1 MVNDYKVVM
10 ENLNPQRRFQ
20 VLPLLCCSKRYQLIW
35 DRTLGLPL
43 KRSRRSLGLPAT
55 PNAIIEEDP
64 IMWIGLEIKALLQNV
79 GKSFCPNYVD
89 WFRFEAADI
98 PPRSADKSVV
108 SKFLQ
113 TNPSD
118 HTTFKLK
125 EMVRLMK
132 EKRFHAAF
140 KCYYNFHKI
149 NSISSDN
156 LHYKMAN
163 EDMEYI
169 TRKAETTQAVYIRRK
184 YGNKQLSSSIYLSEA
199 EPFLEQYASNEEDG
213 ARSISYAAVAA
224 HADQTSRRKL
234 APFQV
239 PLLLG
244 IGEEDT
250 APTKATESG
259 DTDLVYIVLFHIWQK
274 RLALELFGTI
284 QARPIAHDLFT
295 RDSRY
300 HILAWLKS
308 LEETRLKKK

>member
-1 MVNDYKVVM
+1 M
-10 ENLNPQRRFQ
+10 ENLNPQRFAETN
-20 VLPLLCCSKRYQLIW
+20 LLIW

-43 KRSRRSLGLPAT
+43 ERSRRSLGLPAT

-89 WFRFEAADI
+89 WFGFEAADI

-132 EKRFHAAF
+132 EKRFPAAF

-156 LHYKMAN
+156 LHYKMVIHVHSDSTFRRYQKEMRFKPDLWPLYRVMTYDTAAN
-163 EDMEYI
+163 FLDSQRVVDSFQRRQMKIWNTSLGKQRQLSKMLDEW
-169 TRKAETTQAVYIRRK
+169 AVYIRRK

-199 EPFLEQYASNEEDG
+199 EPFLEQYVPNEEVWSQVLG
-213 ARSISYAAVAA
+213 WHIHLTIQNKTTIELKLCRSISYAAVAP

-234 APFQV
+234 APF
-239 PLLLG
+239 
-244 IGEEDT
+244 
-250 APTKATESG
+250 
-259 DTDLVYIVLFHIWQK
+259 
-274 RLALELFGTI
+274 
-284 QARPIAHDLFT
+284 
-295 RDSRY
+295 
-300 HILAWLKS
+300 
-308 LEETRLKKK
+308 

>member
-1 MVNDYKVVM
+1 MI
-10 ENLNPQRRFQ
+10 RRFQ

-43 KRSRRSLGLPAT
+43 ERSRRSLGLPAT

-64 IMWIGLEIKALLQNV
+64 IMWIGFEIKALLQNV

-89 WFRFEAADI
+89 WFGFEAADI

-113 TNPSD
+113 TNPYD

-125 EMVRLMK
+125 
-132 EKRFHAAF
+132 
-140 KCYYNFHKI
+140 
-149 NSISSDN
+149 
-156 LHYKMAN
+156 AN

-169 TRKAETTQAVYIRRK
+169 TRKVETTQAVYIRRK

-199 EPFLEQYASNEEDG
+199 EPFLEQYAPNEEVWSQVLG
-213 ARSISYAAVAA
+213 WHIHLTIQNKTTIELKLCRSISYAAVAA

-250 APTKATESG
+250 TPTKATESG
-259 DTDLVYIVLFHIWQK
+259 DTDLVYLVLFHLWQK
-274 RLALELFGTI
+274 RLALELFGMI
-284 QARPIAHDLFT
+284 QATPIAHDLFI

-300 HILAWLKS
+300 HILAWLKG